1 MYPGMK
7 IVDIGPGTK
16 DKFTVE
22 KYKDELRR
30 PYSEKDL
37 YLSKAAHA
45 EKKYCTFEN
54 WLEGVINPNAILTTQ
69 FLLKSFFVP
78 N

>member
-7 IVDIGPGTK
+7 IVDIGPRQN
-16 DKFTVE
+16 KFTVE

-45 EKKYCTFEN
+45 EKKRLYIWELA
-54 WLEGVINPNAILTTQ
+54 WR
-69 FLLKSFFVP
+69 SH
-78 N
+78 

>member
-45 EKKYCTFEN
+45 EKK
-54 WLEGVINPNAILTTQ
+54 ILYIWE
-69 FLLKSFFVP
+69 LAWRSH
-78 N
+78 